1 MHPLVLLAKQ
11 AVEEYVTKRRIIPV
25 PEELTPEMK
34 QKKGVFVSL
43 HKGKN
48 LRGCIGTFMPIRKNV
63 AEEIIYNAIA
73 ACSEDP
79 RFYPVTPEELPYI
92 EYSVDVLEHPEEVKD
107 ISELDPKVYGVIV
120 EKGFRKGLL
129 LPDLEGVDT
138 VEQQLSIAKRK
149 AGIWEGEEDVRIYR
163 FTVTRYH

>member
-1 MHPLVLLAKQ
+1 
-11 AVEEYVTKRRIIPV
+11 
-25 PEELTPEMK
+25 
-34 QKKGVFVSL
+34 
-43 HKGKN
+43 
-48 LRGCIGTFMPIRKNV
+48 MPTRKNV

-73 ACSEDP
+73 ASSEDP

>member
-11 AVEEYVTKRRIIPV
+11 AVEEYVTKRRIIRV

-48 LRGCIGTFMPIRKNV
+48 LRGCIGTFMPTRKNV

-73 ACSEDP
+73 ASSEDP
-79 RFYPVTPEELPYI
+79 RF
-92 EYSVDVLEHPEEVKD
+92 
-107 ISELDPKVYGVIV
+107 
-120 EKGFRKGLL
+120 
-129 LPDLEGVDT
+129 
-138 VEQQLSIAKRK
+138 
-149 AGIWEGEEDVRIYR
+149 
-163 FTVTRYH
+163 